1 MLVALALSKASLG
14 QAQMGDSKFGLEW
27 HLCWVKT
34 TRSPKAE
41 SEALPDTDERERS
54 LSDRKVEYAVSMIT
68 KLSDHPF
75 GG

>member
-1 MLVALALSKASLG
+1 
-14 QAQMGDSKFGLEW
+14 MGDSKFGLEW

-54 LSDRKVEYAVSMIT
+54 LSDREVEYAV
-68 KLSDHPF
+68 
-75 GG
+75 